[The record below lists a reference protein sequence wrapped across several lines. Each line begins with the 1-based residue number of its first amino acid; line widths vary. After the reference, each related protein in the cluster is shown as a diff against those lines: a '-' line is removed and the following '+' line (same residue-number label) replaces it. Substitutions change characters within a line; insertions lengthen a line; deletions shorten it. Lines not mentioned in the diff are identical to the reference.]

1 MIKRLEKDKQYE
13 IIEVSDIKSN
23 QKIQSTVMRVFS
35 IGGSVKSSNNK
46 LKKYGGS
53 ELCVK

>member
-23 QKIQSTVMRVFS
+23 QKDPKYCHACVQYRRI
-35 IGGSVKSSNNK
+35 VKK
-46 LKKYGGS
+46 Q
-53 ELCVK
+53 

>member
-35 IGGSVKSSNNK
+35 IGGS
-46 LKKYGGS
+46 LKT
-53 ELCVK
+53 VVTN